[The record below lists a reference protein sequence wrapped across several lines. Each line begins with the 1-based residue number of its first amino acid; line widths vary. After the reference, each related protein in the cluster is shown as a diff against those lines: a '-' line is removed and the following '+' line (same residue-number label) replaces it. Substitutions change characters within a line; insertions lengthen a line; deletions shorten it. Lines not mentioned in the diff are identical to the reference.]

1 MPTMTETPLPVFAP
15 PPVPWSSFV
24 GRGQLVGAICA
35 ILQSG
40 ETRLTTLIGPGGV
53 GKTRLA
59 IKVAGELKDFFADGV
74 VFVDLTPVTDP
85 ALVAVTIAA
94 SLAIDDP
101 GDQVVERIVEVV
113 QNLDLLLI
121 LDNFEQVSEAAPLVV
136 RLLGGSRQLKLL
148 VTSREPLR
156 LSAERIVVVP
166 PLAVP
171 AESQS
176 IQDLA
181 EVESIRLLIA
191 RAETGGATVPT
202 EPTDLLALADIAR
215 RVDGLP
221 LAIELAAARL
231 AYLTPIALLDRLEHR
246 LPILTSRNRDIP
258 GRQRTMRDTIAWSYG
273 LLTPAEQGLF
283 RRLGVFAGSFSIEA
297 AAAVQDAFDTAAGD
311 AFDLVADL
319 VDRSIVQRRQDVLGQ
334 PRFGLLETIR
344 EFALDELQSAGERA
358 TAERAH
364 AGSMLAL
371 AEQASTEMRG
381 AEQTSWIPRLDAES
395 GNLRNALLWTI
406 DHAETETALRL
417 TVGLSTY
424 WSIHSAQREGLDWLG
439 RSLALPADPP
449 LDDLRG
455 SALRCGAALAWA
467 VGDFA
472 LATSFG
478 EQSLAIARAAGNHGK
493 IAGALINLGVVAGR
507 MENHPQATA
516 LFEEG
521 LAEAR
526 AASDPYLIGA
536 ALANLGLEATEGGD
550 HAAAVRYFEEGL
562 RLFREMGNDQRTSQM
577 LANLALASQRTGELD
592 RARALYDEA
601 LAIQRR
607 LGDDRSAAITLE
619 DMSSLLRELGEE
631 DRAAANL
638 TESALLSIRVG
649 NSAMAGSAL
658 IRLAELEAT
667 QGRHD
672 RAAWLLGAADALR
685 QDTEEPPSDD
695 IAALAERAASLARAG
710 SGDVRYQ
717 VTRSGARGLNS
728 EEIVQELI
736 AAPASG
742 GREQPGPA
750 SFPSTEAS
758 PLVESLT
765 ARETQVLRLL
775 VDGKTDRDIA
785 AELFVSPKTA
795 SNHVA
800 SILAKL
806 GVETRTAAAALAIRQ
821 GLV

>member
-1 MPTMTETPLPVFAP
+1 
-15 PPVPWSSFV
+15 
-24 GRGQLVGAICA
+24 
-35 ILQSG
+35 
-40 ETRLTTLIGPGGV
+40 
-53 GKTRLA
+53 
-59 IKVAGELKDFFADGV
+59 
-74 VFVDLTPVTDP
+74 
-85 ALVAVTIAA
+85 
-94 SLAIDDP
+94 
-101 GDQVVERIVEVV
+101 
-113 QNLDLLLI
+113 
-121 LDNFEQVSEAAPLVV
+121 
-136 RLLGGSRQLKLL
+136 
-148 VTSREPLR
+148 
-156 LSAERIVVVP
+156 
-166 PLAVP
+166 
-171 AESQS
+171 
-176 IQDLA
+176 
-181 EVESIRLLIA
+181 
-191 RAETGGATVPT
+191 
-202 EPTDLLALADIAR
+202 
-215 RVDGLP
+215 
-221 LAIELAAARL
+221 
-231 AYLTPIALLDRLEHR
+231 
-246 LPILTSRNRDIP
+246 
-258 GRQRTMRDTIAWSYG
+258 
-273 LLTPAEQGLF
+273 
-283 RRLGVFAGSFSIEA
+283 
-297 AAAVQDAFDTAAGD
+297 
-311 AFDLVADL
+311 
-319 VDRSIVQRRQDVLGQ
+319 
-334 PRFGLLETIR
+334 
-344 EFALDELQSAGERA
+344 
-358 TAERAH
+358 
-364 AGSMLAL
+364 
-371 AEQASTEMRG
+371 
-381 AEQTSWIPRLDAES
+381 
-395 GNLRNALLWTI
+395 
-406 DHAETETALRL
+406 
-417 TVGLSTY
+417 
-424 WSIHSAQREGLDWLG
+424 
-439 RSLALPADPP
+439 
-449 LDDLRG
+449 
-455 SALRCGAALAWA
+455 
-467 VGDFA
+467 
-472 LATSFG
+472 
-478 EQSLAIARAAGNHGK
+478 
-493 IAGALINLGVVAGR
+493 
-507 MENHPQATA
+507 
-516 LFEEG
+516 
-521 LAEAR
+521 
-526 AASDPYLIGA
+526 
-536 ALANLGLEATEGGD
+536 
-550 HAAAVRYFEEGL
+550 
-562 RLFREMGNDQRTSQM
+562 MGNDQRTSQM

-631 DRAAANL
+631 DRAAASL